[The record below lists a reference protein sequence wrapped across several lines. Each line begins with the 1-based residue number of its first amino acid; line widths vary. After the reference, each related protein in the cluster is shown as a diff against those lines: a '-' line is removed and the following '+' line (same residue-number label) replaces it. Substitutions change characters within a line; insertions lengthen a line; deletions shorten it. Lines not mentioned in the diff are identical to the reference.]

1 MERERR
7 QERERESVCVC
18 ARARARACDFR
29 VCVGGTGDGKG
40 DAARELLPEYN
51 AEEREVHITIT
62 TVEGGHNSGD

>member
-1 MERERR
+1 MCGY
-7 QERERESVCVC
+7 VGV
-18 ARARARACDFR
+18 R
-29 VCVGGTGDGKG
+29 VCGGEGVRVGTGDGKG